1 MAQAILAQARI
12 SCTKHRTMYSP
23 FLSDGDASQGGK
35 RVFNVI
41 ALTLF
46 SLLLGFVALLS
57 LPRTHYEEGTAI
69 AMASA
74 PFKTSMGSRLMQ
86 PMGVQ
91 LTQARQFMQP
101 ARATPE
107 RSQLEPSRR
116 DLMGAAAGLALV
128 AHPANKASAL
138 TYDEFQGLTYLQV
151 KGSGLANTC
160 PVIDKGS
167 TNVADLPAGNY
178 EFSKF
183 CLEPTSF
190 KVKEESEFKGRGP
203 QFVDTKLMTRLTYTL
218 DDISGK
224 LQIGGDGKVSLVE
237 EDGIDYAPTTVQLP
251 GGERVPF
258 LFTIKQLQASG
269 TLANFGGEFNVP
281 SYRGSSFLD
290 PKGRGG
296 STGYDTAVAL
306 PARGDDAELA
316 KENSKNTAALKGFI
330 ALSAAKVDPATGE
343 IAGVFQSI
351 QPSDTDLGAKAP
363 KDVKIT
369 GIWYAR
375 LTKE

>member
-1 MAQAILAQARI
+1 
-12 SCTKHRTMYSP
+12 
-23 FLSDGDASQGGK
+23 
-35 RVFNVI
+35 
-41 ALTLF
+41 
-46 SLLLGFVALLS
+46 
-57 LPRTHYEEGTAI
+57 
-69 AMASA
+69 
-74 PFKTSMGSRLMQ
+74 MG
-86 PMGVQ
+86 
-91 LTQARQFMQP
+91 
-101 ARATPE
+101 
-107 RSQLEPSRR
+107 RR
-116 DLMGAAAGLALV
+116 DLISGAAGLAFA
-128 AHPANKASAL
+128 AHHAQKASAL

-178 EFSKF
+178 EFESF

-203 QFVDTKLMTRLTYTL
+203 QFVDTTHMTRLTYTL

-224 LQIGGDGKVSLVE
+224 ISIGGDGKVELVE

-258 LFTIKQLQASG
+258 LFTVKQLSASG
-269 TLANFGGEFNVP
+269 TLENFGGEFNVP

-306 PARGDDAELA
+306 PTRGDDEELA
-316 KENSKNTAALKGFI
+316 KENTKNTTALKGSI
-330 ALSAAKVDPATGE
+330 VLSAAKVDSKTSE

-351 QPSDTDLGAKAP
+351 QPSDTDLGAKTP

-369 GIWYAR
+369 GLWYAR
-375 LTKE
+375 LSKA

>member
-1 MAQAILAQARI
+1 
-12 SCTKHRTMYSP
+12 
-23 FLSDGDASQGGK
+23 
-35 RVFNVI
+35 
-41 ALTLF
+41 
-46 SLLLGFVALLS
+46 
-57 LPRTHYEEGTAI
+57 
-69 AMASA
+69 
-74 PFKTSMGSRLMQ
+74 MG
-86 PMGVQ
+86 
-91 LTQARQFMQP
+91 
-101 ARATPE
+101 
-107 RSQLEPSRR
+107 
-116 DLMGAAAGLALV
+116 
-128 AHPANKASAL
+128 
-138 TYDEFQGLTYLQV
+138 
-151 KGSGLANTC
+151 
-160 PVIDKGS
+160 
-167 TNVADLPAGNY
+167 ADLPAGNY
-178 EFSKF
+178 AFEKF

-224 LQIGGDGKVSLVE
+224 LQLGGDGKVSLIE
-237 EDGIDYAPTTVQLP
+237 EDGIDYAPTSVQLP

-306 PARGDDAELA
+306 PARGDDEELS
-316 KENSKNTAALKGFI
+316 KENTKNTSALKGSI
-330 ALSAAKVDPATGE
+330 VLSTAKVDPATGE

-351 QPSDTDLGAKAP
+351 QPSDTDLGAKVP

-375 LTKE
+375 LEKA

>member
-1 MAQAILAQARI
+1 MGTV
-12 SCTKHRTMYSP
+12 TKLCM
-23 FLSDGDASQGGK
+23 
-35 RVFNVI
+35 
-41 ALTLF
+41 
-46 SLLLGFVALLS
+46 
-57 LPRTHYEEGTAI
+57 
-69 AMASA
+69 
-74 PFKTSMGSRLMQ
+74 
-86 PMGVQ
+86 
-91 LTQARQFMQP
+91 
-101 ARATPE
+101 
-107 RSQLEPSRR
+107 
-116 DLMGAAAGLALV
+116 
-128 AHPANKASAL
+128 
-138 TYDEFQGLTYLQV
+138 
-151 KGSGLANTC
+151 
-160 PVIDKGS
+160 
-167 TNVADLPAGNY
+167 
-178 EFSKF
+178 
-183 CLEPTSF
+183 EPTSF
-190 KVKEESEFKGRGP
+190 KVKEESQFKGAAAE
-203 QFVDTKLMTRLTYTL
+203 FVDTKLMTRLTYTL
-218 DDISGK
+218 DDMSGK
-224 LQIGGDGKVSLVE
+224 LEIGGDGKVTFIE

-290 PKGRGG
+290 PKGRSG

-375 LTKE
+375 LTKA